1 MNYSHYTY
9 YGIVYQV
16 RRHIVHTLV
25 GGGGQHGGFNA
36 LDYRKIWHGSAGRLG
51 TYEILS
57 VLPDKFMRFLFE
69 FHSHR
74 FESLNLPVLPA
85 DRSDFDVHG
94 ALMDDKVL
102 IMYIMHITTL
112 IIFKYYYTFYTN
124 YADYVNYFFNT
135 RKIHRMR
142 GICHGSLSFCIV
154 ILA

>member
-1 MNYSHYTY
+1 M
-9 YGIVYQV
+9 
-16 RRHIVHTLV
+16 HIMWIMQIMYIITSFTVI
-25 GGGGQHGGFNA
+25 
-36 LDYRKIWHGSAGRLG
+36 D
-51 TYEILS
+51 
-57 VLPDKFMRFLFE
+57 LFE
-69 FHSHR
+69 FHGHR
-74 FESLNLPVLPA
+74 FESLDLPVLPA